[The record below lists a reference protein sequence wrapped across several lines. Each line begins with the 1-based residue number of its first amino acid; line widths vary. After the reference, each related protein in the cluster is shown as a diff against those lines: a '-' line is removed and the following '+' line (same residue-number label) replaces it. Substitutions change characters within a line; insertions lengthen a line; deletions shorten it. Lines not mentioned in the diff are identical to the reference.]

1 MTKKVVWL
9 VFIEGC
15 FIEGHTRRTVYRV
28 YADRKLAEQCL
39 KYIAVQNHDK
49 KFDGIWVNDAWI
61 SDEYVLDEE
70 ATP

>member
-1 MTKKVVWL
+1 
-9 VFIEGC
+9 
-15 FIEGHTRRTVYRV
+15 
-28 YADRKLAEQCL
+28 LAEQCL

-70 ATP
+70 AKP